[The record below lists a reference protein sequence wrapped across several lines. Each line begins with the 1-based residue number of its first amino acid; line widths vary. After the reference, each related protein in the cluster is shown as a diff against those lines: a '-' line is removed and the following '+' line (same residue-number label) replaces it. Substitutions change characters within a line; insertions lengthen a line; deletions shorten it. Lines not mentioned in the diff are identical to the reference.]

1 MNIFCCDDQASSS
14 TAHVMS
20 SNNSSEVR
28 GSSSSGYAWRD
39 GQYHR
44 TGNTNSGS
52 SSSSSKDYSSSSAS
66 SPSSSSSSSI
76 GEELR
81 GGARVAYILDTLFGS
96 TIRSVDPFDT
106 TADRDICMA
115 ISNANGHQQSLFV
128 PEQCFHGL
136 VKRQIARLERP
147 ALETVE
153 AIGAEM
159 NRMAV
164 STIVMSVH
172 VVLQWHMSCGSF
184 SLCTKV

>member
-1 MNIFCCDDQASSS
+1 M
-14 TAHVMS
+14 
-20 SNNSSEVR
+20 
-28 GSSSSGYAWRD
+28 
-39 GQYHR
+39 
-44 TGNTNSGS
+44 
-52 SSSSSKDYSSSSAS
+52 
-66 SPSSSSSSSI
+66 
-76 GEELR
+76 R
-81 GGARVAYILDTLFGS
+81 GGARVSYILDTLFGT

-164 STIVMSVH
+164 SECI
-172 VVLQWHMSCGSF
+172 F
-184 SLCTKV
+184 